1 MKKLIYYLFA
11 GLLLWGCEDFLE
23 TQPLTDKTSSNFPQ
37 TAADA
42 EQMMAGIYTI
52 MNNLQ
57 HQVDRSPFFIW
68 EVASDDKLGGGG
80 MNDIQAQSYET
91 FQFSDNEMLLH
102 SWSVLYQG
110 VHRANFAI
118 ENMPLLSDE
127 VVSPEKKDQF
137 TGEAMFLRA
146 WYYYQLNTVFNE
158 VPLKITTENVNLPA
172 ATADEIY
179 GQIALDLKNAIGL
192 LPDVPYTETQQG
204 RITKWAAQAL
214 MARIFLY
221 YTGFYQQSAIAL
233 PDGGSVSKQDVIT
246 WLEDCYAN
254 SGHYLVGDFHELWP
268 YTNRLTI
275 GEYQYIQDYMT
286 ETGKTLKFASD
297 DGARNP
303 ESVFVLQFSNFANWD
318 IRRGYSNTY
327 QLFYAL
333 RGLQNLENT
342 YPFAG
347 GWGQGNSIP
356 TSLVEQW
363 QEDEPNDVRLWA
375 SVMDIEEEVI
385 PLGYQRGAW
394 DFVLESNYWGKKYN
408 GVTARDTDGSL
419 KNDYGVLMHGT
430 SDNNQ
435 LSHTDDLV
443 FIRFADVLLMLSEL
457 KEDASYMNEVRARA
471 ELDPVSYSLENIQ
484 KERRY
489 ELAFEGLRWN
499 DMRRWGAGFA
509 KQALESQVGVAVY
522 NFGVEDVHDALHPDG
537 YSARYDATMGFFPIP
552 QSQIDLSEG
561 LLEQNAG
568 YSQSGE
574 GLYRGWSN

>member
-1 MKKLIYYLFA
+1 MKKLIYFLIAGMLF
-11 GLLLWGCEDFLE
+11 WGCEDFLE
-23 TQPLTDKTSSNFPQ
+23 IDPLTDKTSENFPQ

-42 EQMMAGIYTI
+42 DQMMAGIYTI
-52 MNNLQ
+52 MNNVQ

-118 ENMPLLSDE
+118 ENMPLLEDE
-127 VVSPEKKDQF
+127 IVSPEKKDQF

-146 WYYYQLNTVFNE
+146 WYFYQLNTVFNE
-158 VPLKITTENVNLPA
+158 VPLKITTEPVNMGA
-172 ATADEIY
+172 SSADSIY
-179 GQIALDLKNAIGL
+179 GQIASDLKNAIEL

-204 RITKWAAQAL
+204 RVTKWAAEAL
-214 MARIFLY
+214 MARIFLF
-221 YTGFYQQSAIAL
+221 YTGFYQQSAITL
-233 PDGGSVSKQDVIT
+233 PDGGTVTKQDVIA

-254 SGHYLVGDFHELWP
+254 SGHKLVDDFHELWP

-275 GEYQYIQDYMT
+275 GSYQYIQDYMT
-286 ETGKTLKFASD
+286 ETGKSLTYASD

-356 TSLVEQW
+356 ESFVEQW
-363 QEDEPNDVRLWA
+363 QEDEPNDPRLWA

-385 PLGYQRGAW
+385 PLGYSRGAW

-408 GVTARDTDGSL
+408 GVTARASDGSL
-419 KNDYGVLMHGT
+419 KNDYGVIMHGT

-435 LSHTDDLV
+435 LSHTDDLIY
-443 FIRFADVLLMLSEL
+443 IRFADVLLMLSEL
-457 KEDASYMNEVRARA
+457 KEDASYMNEVRERA
-471 ELDPVSYSLENIQ
+471 DLDPVSYSLENIQ

-499 DMRRWGAGFA
+499 DMRRWGASFA

-522 NFGVEDVHDALHPDG
+522 NFGVEDVHEALHPDG
-537 YSARYDATMGFFPIP
+537 YSSRYDATMGFFPIP